1 MLNCYIFVKKSLF
14 CSKKILRKGFKILK
28 IGDKA
33 LFLILKIFLKRIFLF
48 LINFIWLF
56 RLKIKPPIGKI

>member
-1 MLNCYIFVKKSLF
+1 L
-14 CSKKILRKGFKILK
+14 KKILRKGFKILK